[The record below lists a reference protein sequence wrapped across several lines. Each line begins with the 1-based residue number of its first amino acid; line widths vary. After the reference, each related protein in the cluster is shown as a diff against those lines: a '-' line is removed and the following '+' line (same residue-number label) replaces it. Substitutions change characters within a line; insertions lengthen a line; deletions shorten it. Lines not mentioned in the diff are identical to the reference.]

1 VRKMMAWVWLC
12 AVASAWI
19 TMWAFPDVSTEDRRV
34 TAYLGFLLIAVGLF
48 GTFLAVKVLK
58 DE

>member
-1 VRKMMAWVWLC
+1 MMAWVWLC